1 MLKTFSSMELFPS
14 GHSVYI
20 ADFAMYFHPHVLG
33 TTDFFRL
40 QVKKKKEKIIR
51 LSSSFSLIRMDLR
64 PRLRLGNKIRVSFEY
79 RIFLSIRIP
88 RLDFS

>member
-20 ADFAMYFHPHVLG
+20 ADFAMHFHPHVLG

-51 LSSSFSLIRMDLR
+51 LSSSFSLIRMDCD
-64 PRLRLGNKIRVSFEY
+64 PVSALA
-79 RIFLSIRIP
+79 IKSGFLSNTE
-88 RLDFS
+88 SS